1 MSLDCNSFYYENG
14 TTGFLGGIISGA
26 SDEFNIQMR
35 NSGVRY
41 VSFDADIFYIGENNE
56 ITFESSIKKRMKSF
70 WYGAASPDDTTDIDK
85 LIDLS
90 HFKLKKLNETK
101 LSDVI
106 TKMYSGIHG
115 VDLDKTIIEAK
126 KFETNIEYYLY
137 KPKAMYDLPFES
149 NRDIY
154 ECNSIISRCYI
165 YTIFR
170 IVLVEYDEHILLLVI
185 GSNE

>member
-1 MSLDCNSFYYENG
+1 MYN
-14 TTGFLGGIISGA
+14 LGI
-26 SDEFNIQMR
+26 
-35 NSGVRY
+35 RY

-56 ITFESSIKKRMKSF
+56 ITFESSIKKRMKSM

-90 HFKLKKLNETK
+90 HFRLKKSNETK

-106 TKMYSGIHG
+106 IKMYSGIHG
-115 VDLDKTIIEAK
+115 VDLEKTIIAARNFEA
-126 KFETNIEYYLY
+126 NIKYYLN
-137 KPKAMYDLPFES
+137 KPNVIYDMPVES
-149 NRDIY
+149 NKDIY
-154 ECNSIISRCYI
+154 QCNSIISRCYTYI
-165 YTIFR
+165 IFR

>member
-26 SDEFNIQMR
+26 LDEFSIQMYNAGIR
-35 NSGVRY
+35 H

-56 ITFESSIKKRMKSF
+56 ITFESSIKKRMKSM

-90 HFKLKKLNETK
+90 HFRLKKSNETK

-106 TKMYSGIHG
+106 TKMYRGFHG
-115 VDLDKTIIEAK
+115 VDLDKVIIEAK
-126 KFETNIEYYLY
+126 KIENNIEYYLY
-137 KPKAMYDLPFES
+137 KPNVIYDIPLES
-149 NRDIY
+149 NREIY
-154 ECNSIISRCYI
+154 QCNSIISRCYTYI
-165 YTIFR
+165 IFR
-170 IVLVEYDEHILLLVI
+170 IVLVEYDEYIVLLVI